1 MENIKTKVCKIC
13 QKEKSVSNFNV
24 LKRRPD
30 GLNLYC
36 RECQYLYN
44 KEYQKKN
51 KERLKV
57 YHSTPEYKES
67 RKKCRAK
74 HKKEI
79 AEYNKYYYDKNKEIL
94 SERYKPYRKQYWE
107 THKDIQNELTRIRGR
122 ERKRSYV
129 ILEEKELVE
138 NYNLALADNFRGWQ
152 RHHRLETHN
161 SDGEK
166 RLVEISPA
174 ELKALGMY
182 YNRPAKELI
191 WVTNAEHINLH
202 RQAVSKKCQH

>member
-1 MENIKTKVCKIC
+1 MENIKTKICKIC
-13 QKEKSVSNFNV
+13 QKEKPVSNFNV

-36 RECQYLYN
+36 RECQCLYN
-44 KEYQKKN
+44 KEYRKKN

-57 YHSTPEYKES
+57 YHSTPEYKEN

-79 AEYNKYYYDKNKEIL
+79 AEYNKCYYDKNKEIL
-94 SERYKPYRKQYWE
+94 SERYKHYRKQYWE
-107 THKDIQNELTRIRGR
+107 THKDIQNELSRIRGR

-191 WVTNAEHINLH
+191 WVTNAEHIKLH
-202 RQAVSKKCQH
+202 RQAVSKECQH